1 MLTLWIVVIV
11 LGVLEIFETV
21 LLVMLLRAL
30 GEIRQ
35 KGSGR
40 SAGTVHHQDV
50 GGLSV
55 GEQAPSFVVMNP
67 EGKPVSLENFE
78 GQRRILAFI
87 SPGCPACA
95 SAISIFN
102 AILKAERDFTILV
115 IGGPDRELNRSYAA
129 KHRLQVPIL
138 TPQSNFDQEEYLV
151 PVIPFVFVLDET
163 GIIRARGPVID
174 HPHMHN
180 LLATI
185 TVPATRED
193 ARS

>member
-11 LGVLEIFETV
+11 LGVLELFETV
-21 LLVMLLRAL
+21 LLVLLLRAL
-30 GEIRQ
+30 GEMRQ
-35 KGSGR
+35 QGISP
-40 SAGTVHHQDV
+40 SASTVHHQDM
-50 GGLSV
+50 GGLAV
-55 GEQAPSFVVMNP
+55 GEKAPSFVATNQ
-67 EGKPVSLENFE
+67 EGKLVSLEDFE

-102 AILKAERDFTILV
+102 AILKDGGDFTILV

-129 KHRLQVPIL
+129 KHRLQVPLL

-151 PVIPFVFVLDET
+151 PMIPFVFVLDET

-174 HPHMHN
+174 RPHMHN

-185 TVPATRED
+185 TVPATREH